1 MNFFK
6 ILFSKNK
13 TKYSSIYDESSRL
26 YEVHYPMRFFKP
38 CKEIFE
44 TLIRTSLSI
53 MKNKISMAELKTNI
67 ILINENIKYKITK
80 YEINKI
86 YELETKI
93 NGNIHW
99 TTFEVIK
106 CTPTLTIIYYYQKVF
121 YQKIIAGAPGKIAK
135 KNFKRDVKIK
145 AQKIYQYLLQESK
158 KS

>member
-13 TKYSSIYDESSRL
+13 NKYNSIYDENSRL
-26 YEVHYPMRFFKP
+26 YEVHYPMRFSRP

-44 TLIRTSLSI
+44 ILIRTSLSI
-53 MKNKISMAELKTNI
+53 MKNKISMQELKTNI
-67 ILINENIKYKITK
+67 ILISKDIKYKITK

-86 YELETKI
+86 YELKTRI
-93 NGNIHW
+93 NGDIYW

-106 CTPTLTIIYYYQKVF
+106 STPTFTIIYYYQKVF

-145 AQKIYQYLLQESK
+145 AQKIYQYLLQECD